1 MICEFFWDFDG
12 TLFDTYPR
20 MARALVCALAE
31 LGYDAEYD
39 WTLNG
44 MKRSLGDA
52 ARAANARFG
61 VDAQAVMDAYH
72 RHAEDE
78 GPQSMLPY
86 PGARE
91 VLAAIAQGGGRNY
104 LYTHRNHTALEA
116 LKRWDMRKWFRDF
129 VTKEDGFPSKPAP
142 DALMGA
148 LLRGP
153 EHEELASP
161 FPEGVTLRRW
171 EWDPDQP
178 GNLVVTLSE
187 QYGELSEIAL
197 TLADYAIVLTLSQLE
212 GVETVEIQAEGFV
225 GNYRSHQR
233 LSAGEATLWDGVARP
248 EMEATGGGG

>member
-20 MARALVCALAE
+20 MARAMARALAE

-39 WTLNG
+39 WVLNG

-61 VDAQAVMDAYH
+61 VDAQAAMDAYH

-78 GPQSMLPY
+78 EPQSMLPY

-116 LKRWDMRKWFRDF
+116 LERWDMRKWFRDF

-142 DALMGA
+142 DALNFLLAKHA
-148 LLRGP
+148 LARENCAMVGDRPIDLQAG
-153 EHEELASP
+153 ENAGMAGI
-161 FPEGVTLRRW
+161 FFDPEGFYPEYPARW
-171 EWDPDQP
+171 RFD
-178 GNLVVTLSE
+178 S
-187 QYGELSEIAL
+187 
-197 TLADYAIVLTLSQLE
+197 
-212 GVETVEIQAEGFV
+212 F
-225 GNYRSHQR
+225 
-233 LSAGEATLWDGVARP
+233 ARMLP
-248 EMEATGGGG
+248 EVPKWLYDR

>member
-20 MARALVCALAE
+20 MARAMARALTE

-39 WTLNG
+39 WVLNG

-61 VDAQAVMDAYH
+61 VDAQTVMDAYH

-78 GPQSMLPY
+78 GSESMRPY

-116 LKRWDMRKWFRDF
+116 LERWDMRKWFRDF
-129 VTKEDGFPSKPAP
+129 VT
-142 DALMGA
+142 
-148 LLRGP
+148 
-153 EHEELASP
+153 
-161 FPEGVTLRRW
+161 
-171 EWDPDQP
+171 
-178 GNLVVTLSE
+178 
-187 QYGELSEIAL
+187 
-197 TLADYAIVLTLSQLE
+197 
-212 GVETVEIQAEGFV
+212 
-225 GNYRSHQR
+225 
-233 LSAGEATLWDGVARP
+233 
-248 EMEATGGGG
+248 

>member
-1 MICEFFWDFDG
+1 MRF
-12 TLFDTYPR
+12 PR
-20 MARALVCALAE
+20 GALCALCALALLLPGCSARDQGE
-31 LGYDAEYD
+31 REGEYLLYY
-39 WTLNG
+39 LNNSQSG
-44 MKRSLGDA
+44 
-52 ARAANARFG
+52 
-61 VDAQAVMDAYH
+61 H
-72 RHAEDE
+72 
-78 GPQSMLPY
+78 GP
-86 PGARE
+86 A
-91 VLAAIAQGGGRNY
+91 LAAEPCPDGELTAQG
-104 LYTHRNHTALEA
+104 E
-116 LKRWDMRKWFRDF
+116 
-129 VTKEDGFPSKPAP
+129 PAP

-197 TLADYAIVLTLSQLE
+197 TLADYCIVLTLSQLE

>member
-20 MARALVCALAE
+20 MTRAMARALTE

-39 WTLNG
+39 WVLNG

-116 LKRWDMRKWFRDF
+116 LERWDMRKWFRDF

-142 DALMGA
+142 DALNFLLAKHA
-148 LLRGP
+148 LARLFRNCSAVP
-153 EHEELASP
+153 HAP
-161 FPEGVTLRRW
+161 PA
-171 EWDPDQP
+171 
-178 GNLVVTLSE
+178 GN
-187 QYGELSEIAL
+187 
-197 TLADYAIVLTLSQLE
+197 
-212 GVETVEIQAEGFV
+212 
-225 GNYRSHQR
+225 H
-233 LSAGEATLWDGVARP
+233 
-248 EMEATGGGG
+248 

>member
-20 MARALVCALAE
+20 MARAMARALTE

-39 WTLNG
+39 WVLNG

-61 VDAQAVMDAYH
+61 VDAQTVMDAYH

-78 GPQSMLPY
+78 GSESMRPY

-116 LKRWDMRKWFRDF
+116 LERWGYAQM
-129 VTKEDGFPSKPAP
+129 VPGFC
-142 DALMGA
+142 
-148 LLRGP
+148 
-153 EHEELASP
+153 
-161 FPEGVTLRRW
+161 
-171 EWDPDQP
+171 DQ
-178 GNLVVTLSE
+178 G
-187 QYGELSEIAL
+187 GR
-197 TLADYAIVLTLSQLE
+197 LSQ
-212 GVETVEIQAEGFV
+212 QARAGRAEFF
-225 GNYRSHQR
+225 
-233 LSAGEATLWDGVARP
+233 AGEARARAENCAMVGDRPIDLQAGENAGMAGIFFDP
-248 EMEATGGGG
+248 EGFYPEYPARWRFDSFARMLPEVPKWLYDR